1 MQRFAT
7 IQFGGV
13 NMNSAK
19 NILNKQSNNDETTN
33 KSGTPISNNNAVLGG
48 GGGGSDKKPIILG
61 AICVVIVL
69 ILCIGVGVQQLQPQ
83 RVVTIKDTKLTMDD
97 MMYPIYEQESMYLPM
112 DETYQYIYGTSVW
125 EIPYQGADTSV
136 ASGRIN
142 SDGIKQE
149 VLNSETQYEV
159 LYQEALKAGYKL
171 TDDEQKDAEKQA
183 DEALK
188 GLSGVQKLQL
198 AISKKK
204 LTKRFGKR
212 ILADRYK
219 ADKQEELNKE
229 VDEDAAIADISKTD
243 LRQYDI
249 DYYYVPLTS
258 TDSEGNNKEI
268 SKSDKEEL
276 AKEIRAL
283 AKKAATAKDFTTLIE
298 DEEKSDIKYNTGNFT
313 EKSGWAFVSDDNLKK
328 IKALKNNEISEVFLD
343 DKAGY
348 YVFVKMLNNNSNE
361 SYENECQTA
370 IKTAQDAKYQEWY
383 NKLEADY
390 DVKVNADIWDDV
402 TIGAVTTD
410 IVTAEDLQK
419 MSEEASS
426 GTSE

>member
-1 MQRFAT
+1 
-7 IQFGGV
+7 
-13 NMNSAK
+13 MNSAK
-19 NILNKQSNNDETTN
+19 NILNKQDNTDETAN
-33 KSGTPISNNNAVLGG
+33 KPVTPISNNNVLGG
-48 GGGGSDKKPIILG
+48 GGGGSNKKPIILG

-69 ILCIGVGVQQLQPQ
+69 IVCIGVGVQQLQPQ
-83 RVVTIKDTKLTMDD
+83 RVVTIKGAHLTMDD

-112 DETYQYIYGTSVW
+112 DETYQYIYGSSVW
-125 EIPYQGADTSV
+125 EIPYQGTDTSV
-136 ASGRIN
+136 ASGTNN

-159 LYQEALKAGYKL
+159 LYQEAEKAGYKL
-171 TDDEQKDAEKQA
+171 TDEEQKDAEKQA

-188 GLSGVQKLQL
+188 GLTGTQKLQL

-229 VDEDAAIADISKTD
+229 VDEAAAIADISKTD

-258 TDSEGNNKEI
+258 TDNEGNNKEI
-268 SKSDKEEL
+268 SKSDKSEL
-276 AKEIRAL
+276 AQEIKAL

-313 EKSGWAFVSDDNLKK
+313 EKSGWTFVSEDNLKK

-343 DKAGY
+343 EKAGY

-361 SYENECQTA
+361 SYENECQSA
-370 IKTAQDAKYQEWY
+370 IKTKQDEKYQEWY
-383 NKLEADY
+383 SKLEGEY

-402 TIGAVTTD
+402 TIGSVTTG